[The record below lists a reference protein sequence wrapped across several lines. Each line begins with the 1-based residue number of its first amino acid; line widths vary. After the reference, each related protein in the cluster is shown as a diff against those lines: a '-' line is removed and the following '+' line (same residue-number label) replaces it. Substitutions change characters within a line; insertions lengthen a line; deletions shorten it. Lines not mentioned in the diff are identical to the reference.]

1 MNLAAASRAE
11 AELGAEI
18 VIVKKT
24 SPDYRPGVDPPC
36 PSVVVDGRL
45 LVSDGTVTF
54 EQLRDAIRQDQ
65 EYSI

>member
-1 MNLAAASRAE
+1 
-11 AELGAEI
+11 

-36 PSVVVDGRL
+36 PSVIVNDRI

-54 EQLRDAIRQDQ
+54 EQLQAALSQCQ
-65 EYSI
+65 G